1 MRGSPA
7 TSKNSSRP
15 ERLDMTD
22 IQERPSIDPDISVD
36 DFTAQA
42 TEWYEANAVRRATH
56 EAGLVW
62 GEGDFDVSVFSD
74 MSFEDEQAHILSIAA
89 WIQKKAS
96 QGYHAV
102 DWPVEY
108 GGLGLSRAH
117 ARALGRIERQFQSP
131 GSHELVSVTVGLV
144 ASTIRVLG
152 SDALKERFVADLR
165 AANTLACQLFSE
177 PGAGSDLAGLATRAV
192 RDGDEWVVN
201 GQKVWSSGAQ
211 FSQWGELIARTD
223 PDVVKQQGLT
233 AFMLPL
239 DAPGVEVRPIKQMSG
254 GSSFCEVF
262 FSDVRISD
270 DLRLGEVGEG
280 WKVATTTLSFER
292 DHSESGG
299 EGSASGG
306 SWKQLLA
313 TARMMGVTEDPV
325 MRDKLAKVYIHGRVE
340 SFTNRRAADLARSGT
355 PGPEGSLGKL
365 LWTEGMTEVGSVIG
379 DILGARLLA
388 DTGEWGTYA
397 WNEHL
402 LGAPGYRIA
411 GGSDEIQRNIVGER
425 VLGLPREPRADSGP
439 WSSIPR

>member
-1 MRGSPA
+1 M
-7 TSKNSSRP
+7 TDTQ
-15 ERLDMTD
+15 ERLVD
-22 IQERPSIDPDISVD
+22 PSISVD
-36 DFTAQA
+36 DFVA
-42 TEWYEANAVRRATH
+42 EARVWFDEHAVRRPTS
-56 EAGLVW
+56 ETERGW
-62 GEGDFDVSVFSD
+62 GEGEFDVSVFSD
-74 MSFEDEQAHILSIAA
+74 MSFEDERDHILRIAN
-89 WIQKKAS
+89 WIQTKATR
-96 QGYHAV
+96 GYHAV
-102 DWPVEY
+102 AWPVEY

-117 ARALGRIERQFQSP
+117 ARALGHVEREYESP
-131 GSHELVSVTVGLV
+131 GGHELISVTVGLI
-144 ASTIRVLG
+144 ASTLRVLG
-152 SDALKERFVADLR
+152 SDELKTRFVKSLL
-165 AANTLACQLFSE
+165 AAEILACQLFSE
-177 PGAGSDLAGLATRAV
+177 PGAGSDLAGLSCRAV

-223 PDVVKQQGLT
+223 PDVIKHQGLT

-262 FSDVRISD
+262 FNDVRIPD
-270 DLRLGEVGEG
+270 DLRIGDVGDG

-299 EGSASGG
+299 SGGASGG
-306 SWKQLLA
+306 SFKQLLA
-313 TARMMGVTEDPV
+313 TARMMGLTDDPV
-325 MRDKLAKVYIHGRVE
+325 TARQTRQGVHPRPSRVVHQP
-340 SFTNRRAADLARSGT
+340 SRLPTWPVPGT

-365 LWTEGMTEVGSVIG
+365 LWTEGMTEVSSVIG

-411 GGSDEIQRNIVGER
+411 GGSDEVQRNILGER
-425 VLGLPREPRADSGP
+425 VLGLPREPRADTGP